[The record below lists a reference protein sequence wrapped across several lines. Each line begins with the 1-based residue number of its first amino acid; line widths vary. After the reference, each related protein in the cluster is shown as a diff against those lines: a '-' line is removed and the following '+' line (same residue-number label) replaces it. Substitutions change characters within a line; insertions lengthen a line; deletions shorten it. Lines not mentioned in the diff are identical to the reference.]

1 MNGAVLGVDLLLESL
16 LLLFLEEVD
25 KKFWFIF
32 ILIVITFGLFLLPH
46 LAKIFLDLKKLL

>member
-32 ILIVITFGLFLLPH
+32 ILIVITFGLFLLPY